1 VIAADQDPMRNLAR
15 LVGLKI
21 IGFKTAQ
28 GGDESTLLLMLD
40 DGTFLEAGT
49 TTDLII
55 TQGTYLA

>member
-1 VIAADQDPMRNLAR
+1 MRNLAR